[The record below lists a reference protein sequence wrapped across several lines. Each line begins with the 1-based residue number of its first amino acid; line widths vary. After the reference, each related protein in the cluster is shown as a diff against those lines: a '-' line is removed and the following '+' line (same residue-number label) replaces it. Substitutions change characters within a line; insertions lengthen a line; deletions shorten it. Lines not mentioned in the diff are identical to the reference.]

1 MSSADLIR
9 GLAGMNTGRG
19 CRRCGEPIS
28 PLDRFGSSESVCWP
42 CRRESERGSIRP
54 LRPLERSILRDAA

>member
-1 MSSADLIR
+1 MTSADLIR

-19 CRRCGEPIS
+19 CRRCGETIS

-42 CRRESERGSIRP
+42 CRRESDDGSIRP
-54 LRPLERSILRDAA
+54 LRRRETSFFRDPS